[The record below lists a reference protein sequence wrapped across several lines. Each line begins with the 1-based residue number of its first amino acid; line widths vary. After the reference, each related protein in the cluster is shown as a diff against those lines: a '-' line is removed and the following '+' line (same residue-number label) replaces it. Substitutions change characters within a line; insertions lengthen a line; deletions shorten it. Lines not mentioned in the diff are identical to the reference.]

1 MAAVSFS
8 DLIHPVDSIYL
19 HKESS
24 APSHFNGSSNEGPA
38 ACFGGTWVDLGL
50 TKIDSIT
57 YRVWYRQ
64 G

>member
-8 DLIHPVDSIYL
+8 DLIHPVDSVYL
-19 HKESS
+19 HKEGS
-24 APSHFNGSSNEGPA
+24 APYNFNGNNNEGPA
-38 ACFGGTWVDLGL
+38 VCFGGTWVDLGL
-50 TKIDSIT
+50 TTIDSIT